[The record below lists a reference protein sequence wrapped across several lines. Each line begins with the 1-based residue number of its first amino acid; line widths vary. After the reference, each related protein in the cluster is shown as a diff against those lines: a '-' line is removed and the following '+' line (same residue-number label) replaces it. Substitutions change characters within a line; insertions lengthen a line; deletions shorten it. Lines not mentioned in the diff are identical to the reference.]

1 MNSLT
6 VYCSSS
12 TRLDPDFHEPAKIV
26 GRELAQRGITLVYGG
41 GGIGLMGEL
50 ARTIHEHHGKIVGI
64 ITHTLNDKERGYVQ
78 CDEYMVVDTMQQR
91 KHQMMQRGEAFLIL
105 PGGVG
110 TYEEFFEVLAA
121 RIVGEHTKPIGIVNS
136 HGYFDPLIDMINHG
150 IEHQFIKAAVLH
162 ELLHIDPDPVK
173 VLDAL
178 AKAERAS
185 LDRER
190 FMPMGRK

>member
-1 MNSLT
+1 MKSLT

-26 GRELAQRGITLVYGG
+26 GRELARRGITLVYGG
-41 GGIGLMGEL
+41 GGIGLMGEV
-50 ARTIHEHHGKIVGI
+50 ARTIHEHGGHIVGV

-78 CDEYMVVDTMQQR
+78 SDEYLVVDTMQQR
-91 KHQMMQRGEAFLIL
+91 KKQMMERGDGFLIL

-136 HGYFDPLIDMINHG
+136 HGYFDPLIDMMHHG
-150 IEHQFIKAAVLH
+150 IEHQFIKEAVLH
-162 ELLHIDPDPVK
+162 ELLHIDQDPVK
-173 VLDAL
+173 VIDAL
-178 AKAERAS
+178 AGAERNG
-185 LDRER
+185 LDKER